1 MKLILNGKENE
12 VIKIDNFSRNLDI
25 PDPSVEFNIYF
36 STENVLNI
44 QSMNY
49 VAQYANQGITSYEI
63 LSDEDDVLLSVQNVT
78 ATLTS
83 FNETFTNNYYNAN
96 ASISVSE

>member
-36 STENVLNI
+36 STENIQNI

-49 VAQYANQGITSYEI
+49 VTQYANTAITSYKI
-63 LSDEDDVLLSVQNVT
+63 LSEEDDVLLSVQDVT
-78 ATLTS
+78 ASLTS
-83 FNETFTNNYYNAN
+83 FNETFTNSYYNAN

>member
-1 MKLILNGKENE
+1 VFNRPLTFNKNTEDKVMKLILNGKENE

-63 LSDEDDVLLSVQNVT
+63 LSDEDDVLLSV
-78 ATLTS
+78 
-83 FNETFTNNYYNAN
+83 
-96 ASISVSE
+96 

>member
-63 LSDEDDVLLSVQNVT
+63 LSDEDDVLLSV
-78 ATLTS
+78 
-83 FNETFTNNYYNAN
+83 
-96 ASISVSE
+96 